1 MLSTQNSLY
10 RGLNTVTDKINAT
23 GFTWLQVGFCLLSL
37 GAIMPSQAVT
47 IDIGSGSRQW
57 FGPAISAEFT
67 APPFS
72 QFLTN
77 LDPTYAFIGISNSV
91 NCYNNTQM
99 TDINGIQALKIA
111 QGVFV
116 VPRTTFTISYKLDN
130 GAQETMSGSLGEP
143 ETKGIISG
151 NGANFLAA
159 QVTDSAWC
167 LTPRSSLV
175 SNFFQVGSERSASVT
190 GDWIIITDGT
200 QQDGI
205 YTVPSMSFRS
215 RVIAP
220 SNNASAY
227 LSSFQIKVSTRQCSI
242 NINNSIDFGEVEHN
256 STIRTELGRVNDN
269 LEVGCTQSSVNPS
282 ANINV
287 KFQSNSGFF
296 DGEATRLP
304 LNEGGGYITGE
315 ITGIA
320 GVDNGAC
327 NSTGGLKFNSDPIRL
342 GSIGTG
348 AGNVSFPNELTWRL
362 CSGGSTLPVG
372 NVSASATVDV
382 IFN

>member
-1 MLSTQNSLY
+1 M
-10 RGLNTVTDKINAT
+10 TDKINAN

-91 NCYNNTQM
+91 DCYNNTQM

-130 GAQETMSGSLGEP
+130 GVQETMSGSLGEP

-159 QVTDSAWC
+159 QVTNSAWC
-167 LTPRSSLV
+167 LTPRSSPV

-205 YTVPSMSFRS
+205 YTVPSMFVRS

-220 SNNASAY
+220 SNTVSIYVASY
-227 LSSFQIKVSTRQCSI
+227 QIKVSTRQCSI

-256 STIRTELGRVNDN
+256 STIRSELGRVNDN

-287 KFQSNSGFF
+287 KFQSNSGFY

>member
-1 MLSTQNSLY
+1 M
-10 RGLNTVTDKINAT
+10 TDKINAT
-23 GFTWLQVGFCLLSL
+23 GFTWLRVGLCLLSL

-47 IDIGSGSRQW
+47 IDIGSGNRTW
-57 FGPAISAEFT
+57 FGPAINAAFT
-67 APPFS
+67 APPFTRY
-72 QFLTN
+72 LTDLN
-77 LDPTYAFIGISNSV
+77 PTYPFIAISDSIH
-91 NCYNNTQM
+91 CYNNTQM

-116 VPRTTFTISYKLDN
+116 VPRATFTISYQLDN
-130 GAQETMSGSLGEP
+130 GTQETMSGSLGEP

-167 LTPRSSLV
+167 LTPRSSPV
-175 SNFFQVGSERSASVT
+175 SNFFKVDSERSASVT
-190 GDWIIITDGT
+190 GNWIIITDGT

-220 SNNASAY
+220 SDNASSY
-227 LSSFQIKVSTRQCSI
+227 FPSFQIKVSTRQCSI

-256 STIRTELGRVNDN
+256 STIRSELGRVNDS
-269 LEVGCTQSSVNPS
+269 LEVGCTQSSVDSS

-287 KFQSNSGFF
+287 TFQSNSGFY
-296 DGEATRLP
+296 DGEASRLP

-315 ITGIA
+315 IAGITD
-320 GVDNGAC
+320 VDNGAC
-327 NSTGGLKFNSDPIRL
+327 NLTGGLKFNSTPIRL
-342 GSIGTG
+342 GSLSAG
-348 AGNVSFPNELTWRL
+348 AGSKSFPNELTWRL
-362 CSGGSTLPVG
+362 CSGAIHYRLATSAPQQLSMLSLIDGQT
-372 NVSASATVDV
+372 VSRK
-382 IFN
+382 

>member
-1 MLSTQNSLY
+1 M
-10 RGLNTVTDKINAT
+10 TDKINAT

-67 APPFS
+67 TPPFS
-72 QFLTN
+72 QFLTD

-130 GAQETMSGSLGEP
+130 GVQETMSGSLGEP

-167 LTPRSSLV
+167 LTPRSSPV
-175 SNFFQVGSERSASVT
+175 SNFFQVGSERSGSVT

-205 YTVPSMSFRS
+205 YTVPIMSFKS

-220 SNNASAY
+220 SNNAYAY
-227 LSSFQIKVSTRQCSI
+227 FASFQIKVSTRQCSI

-296 DGEATRLP
+296 DGEAARLP

-382 IFN
+382 VFN